1 MGMTN
6 ALQLLDQATIHGLMR
21 AIMESHYNDAL
32 DSQKRELTGEPETN
46 DVTNAKALEIAI
58 STLIQDVGNAMQTGE
73 LTPFHGNYLNWLRN
87 RGYYQPKEPRH
98 DPETA

>member
-1 MGMTN
+1 MTN

-32 DSQKRELTGEPETN
+32 DSQQRELTGAPDQV
-46 DVTNAKALEIAI
+46 DVTHAKALEISI

-73 LTPFHGNYLNWLRN
+73 LTPFHGNYLDWLKK
-87 RGYYQPKEPRH
+87 RGYYQPKEYRN
-98 DPETA
+98 DTETV